1 MSAKK
6 RGLGRGLDALLSSS
20 KPTPSASKEQDTS
33 NVTEA
38 VKNAAGPNNSEL
50 QKLPIEFLHSGKYQ
64 PRKDMSEEALEELAS
79 SIRSQGIIQ
88 PIVVRPIAQNS
99 FEIIAGERRWR
110 AAQIAKLETV
120 PCIIKDV
127 PDEAAVAIALIENI
141 QREDLNAMEEAVAL
155 NRLLNEFELT
165 HQQVADAV
173 GKSRTTVTNLLR
185 LNNLNSDV
193 KILLEHG
200 DIEMGHAR
208 CLLALE
214 GEAQSDAARLA
225 VAKALTVRETE
236 KLVRSILEP
245 VPAKEIAE
253 KDPDVKQLEQQ
264 LAENLGAK
272 VEINYN
278 KKGKGKLVISYTNLD
293 ELDGILNRI
302 NQDKA
307 STQVAKLAG
316 LSIISPVF
324 TP

>member
-155 NRLLNEFELT
+155 NRLLSEFELT

-302 NQDKA
+302 NQDN
-307 STQVAKLAG
+307 THH
-316 LSIISPVF
+316 
-324 TP
+324 